1 MTAAGRRIEVQIVG
15 LTSTLISILQGTS
28 SQGVVS
34 VAMDSESIVHY
45 GQCTWRI
52 AQPRPVI
59 VLNTGLR
66 VFDANILMIIE
77 RAKAGE

>member
-1 MTAAGRRIEVQIVG
+1 
-15 LTSTLISILQGTS
+15 
-28 SQGVVS
+28 
-34 VAMDSESIVHY
+34 MDSESIVHY